1 MKIYRNIGVLDVR
14 KAKPETLEGIYK
26 FENIG
31 AIVSLTNQQDMLSH
45 IHQENVAVT
54 ITLPAEE
61 KVDFISANGSLKVDE
76 KYLSGLVNPVYFM
89 VNGKMIIESIGNT
102 ELLKKIKNILV
113 NGLLFITDENRP
125 LIETMT
131 QVNGKTVTFSAGDVI
146 LEHPFEMNEVN
157 LIGLTPGSS
166 IVVPSIIATET
177 IDEVLLNETLTRIQV
192 LNTLVVTREN
202 LRILMPLIT
211 NFNTI
216 DKVIVPDGFV
226 YYNDLVLD
234 DMKLRTMKHRKIFVK
249 NKLTIESSAED
260 VLKSCD
266 CIISHELVIRK
277 EDLDDIMPIMDKV
290 ETIKIY
296 DSEMLENTTVMKLN
310 KAYLEGSNKLA
321 ISNYGLLVIEDD
333 VTPELFDEMVKYI
346 ENYGKIRC
354 NDSIYAKVGERTRK
368 NFGVITTDQGKSKD
382 KKDKEEEQHTIIANM
397 GSLEL

>member
-14 KAKPETLEGIYK
+14 KAKPEAFENIYK

-31 AIVSLTNQQDMLSH
+31 AIISLTNQQELLSH
-45 IHQENVAVT
+45 IHQENIAVT
-54 ITLPAEE
+54 ISLPADEE
-61 KVDFISANGSLKVDE
+61 VDFISSNGSLKVDE
-76 KYLSGLVNPVYFM
+76 KYLSGLVNPAYFM
-89 VNGKMIIESIGNT
+89 VNGKMIIEAIENT

-113 NGLLFITDENRP
+113 NGLLFITDDNRP
-125 LIETMT
+125 LIEANS
-131 QVNGKTVTFSAGDVI
+131 QVNGKTITFTAGDVI
-146 LEHPFEMNEVN
+146 LEYPFEMNEVN

-177 IDEVLLNETLTRIQV
+177 IDEMLLKETITRIKI
-192 LNTLVVTREN
+192 LNTLVATRDN
-202 LRILMPLIT
+202 LKILMPLII
-211 NFNTI
+211 NYSTI

-226 YYNDLVLD
+226 YYKDLTLD

-260 VLKSCD
+260 VLKCCD
-266 CIISHELVIRK
+266 NIISHELVIRK

-296 DSEMLENTTVMKLN
+296 DSEMLENSTVLKLN
-310 KAYLEGSNKLA
+310 KAYLEGSNQLA

-354 NDSIYAKVGERTRK
+354 NDSIYPKVGERTRK
-368 NFGVITTDQGKSKD
+368 NFGLITTDKGKSKNHED
-382 KKDKEEEQHTIIANM
+382 EYTIIANM

>member
-14 KAKPETLEGIYK
+14 KAKPETFENIYK

-31 AIVSLTNQQDMLSH
+31 AIISLTNQQELLSN

-76 KYLSGLVNPVYFM
+76 KYLSGLVNPAYFA
-89 VNGKMIIESIGNT
+89 VNGKMIIEAIGNT
-102 ELLKKIKNILV
+102 DLLKKIKNILV
-113 NGLLFITDENRP
+113 NGMLFITDENRP
-125 LIETMT
+125 LLEALSL
-131 QVNGKTVTFSAGDVI
+131 VNGKTVTFSAGDVI
-146 LEHPFEMNEVN
+146 LEYPFEMNEVN
-157 LIGLTPGSS
+157 LIGLTQGSS

-177 IDEVLLNETLTRIQV
+177 IDKDLLHETLTSIQV

-202 LRILMPLIT
+202 LKILMPLIT

-226 YYNDLVLD
+226 YYKDLTLD
-234 DMKLRTMKHRKIFVK
+234 DMKLRTLKHRKIFVK
-249 NKLTIESSAED
+249 NKLTIESSAKE
-260 VLKSCD
+260 VLKCCD
-266 CIISHELVIRK
+266 NIISNELVIRK

-296 DSEMLENTTVMKLN
+296 DSEMLENTTILKLN

-333 VTPELFDEMVKYI
+333 VTPELFDETVKYI

-382 KKDKEEEQHTIIANM
+382 KEEEKHTIISNM

>member
-14 KAKPETLEGIYK
+14 KAKPETFENIYK

-31 AIVSLTNQQDMLSH
+31 AIISLTNQQELLSN

-76 KYLSGLVNPVYFM
+76 KYLSGLVNPAYFA
-89 VNGKMIIESIGNT
+89 VNGKMIIEAIGNT
-102 ELLKKIKNILV
+102 DLLKKIKNILV
-113 NGLLFITDENRP
+113 NGMLFITDENRP
-125 LIETMT
+125 VLEALSL
-131 QVNGKTVTFSAGDVI
+131 VNGKTVTFSAGDVI
-146 LEHPFEMNEVN
+146 LEYPFEMNEVN
-157 LIGLTPGSS
+157 LIGLTQGSS

-177 IDEVLLNETLTRIQV
+177 IDKDLLHETLTSIQV

-202 LRILMPLIT
+202 LKILMPLIT

-226 YYNDLVLD
+226 YYKDLTLD
-234 DMKLRTMKHRKIFVK
+234 DMKLRTLKHRKIFVK
-249 NKLTIESSAED
+249 NKLTIESSAKE
-260 VLKSCD
+260 VLKCCD
-266 CIISHELVIRK
+266 NIISNELVIRK

-296 DSEMLENTTVMKLN
+296 DSEMLENTTILKLN

-333 VTPELFDEMVKYI
+333 VTPELFDETVKYI

-382 KKDKEEEQHTIIANM
+382 KEEEKHTIISNM

>member
-1 MKIYRNIGVLDVR
+1 MKIYRNIGVLDIR
-14 KAKPETLEGIYK
+14 KAKPETLESIYK

-31 AIVSLTNQQDMLSH
+31 AIVSLNNQQELLSH

-76 KYLSGLVNPVYFM
+76 KYLSGLVNPAYFM
-89 VNGKMIIESIGNT
+89 VNGKLIIEAIENT

-113 NGLLFITDENRP
+113 NGLLFITDNNRP
-125 LIETMT
+125 LIETNSL
-131 QVNGKTVTFSAGDVI
+131 VNGKTVTFTAGDVI
-146 LEHPFEMNEVN
+146 LEYPFEMNEVN

-177 IDEVLLNETLTRIQV
+177 IDEALLSETLTRIQI
-192 LNTLVVTREN
+192 LNTLVATRDN
-202 LRILMPLIT
+202 LKLLMPLII
-211 NFNTI
+211 NYNTI

-226 YYNDLVLD
+226 YYKDLTLD

-260 VLKSCD
+260 VLKCCD
-266 CIISHELVIRK
+266 NIISHELVIRK

-296 DSEMLENTTVMKLN
+296 DSEMLENTTVLKLN

-368 NFGVITTDQGKSKD
+368 NFGVITTDKGKSKD
-382 KKDKEEEQHTIIANM
+382 KEEERHTIIANM